1 MQASQSP
8 AQDLS
13 IGQRPGLGIG
23 LSVHSSWF
31 MEGDILMLETTFKAR
46 TNRSPRR
53 GPSQPCFTGNELGV
67 TPEFD
72 RTQQYH
78 FVYLSLA
85 LRT

>member
-1 MQASQSP
+1 MQAPQP
-8 AQDLS
+8 RAQDLS
-13 IGQRPGLGIG
+13 IGPRPGLGIVLFVH
-23 LSVHSSWF
+23 LSWL
-31 MEGDILMLETTFKAR
+31 MNGDILMLETTFKAR

-53 GPSQPCFTGNELGV
+53 GPSQPCFTAKELGV